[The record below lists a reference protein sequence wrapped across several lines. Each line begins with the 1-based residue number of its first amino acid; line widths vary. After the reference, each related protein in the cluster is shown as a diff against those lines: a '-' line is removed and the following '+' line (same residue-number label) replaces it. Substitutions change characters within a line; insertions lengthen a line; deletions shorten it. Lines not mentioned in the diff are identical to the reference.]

1 MGSAMPGAGTKRR
14 TFEHAAQAAS
24 TRVREQGSGPRGRIG
39 AGFGKHGSGSMDAI
53 ILQVLNGLDKGSA
66 YALIALGLTLI
77 FGTLGVVNFAHGA
90 LFMIGAFVTVT
101 FQRLLSLSFVTEDP
115 TQKDF
120 LGNPL
125 KVKTPYVESWF
136 DPDIGQA
143 IIDWAVPISLILVVP
158 VMVLV
163 GLAMERGLI
172 RHFYRR
178 PHADQILVTFGL
190 AIVLQEIVKYFFG
203 ANPIPTPAPS
213 QFAGSFDFGALM
225 GFDPGVIIYPYWRM
239 IYFLFSLLIIGL
251 VFAFLQFTTFGMV
264 VRAGMADRET
274 VGLLGIDINRRFSI
288 TFGIAAAVAGTA
300 GAMYTPINSP
310 NYHMG
315 MDFLVLSFVVVVV
328 GGMGSLPGAVL
339 AGFLLGILESFAS
352 MNEVKAIFPGIDQIV
367 IYLVAI
373 VILLIRPRGLMGKAG
388 IFED

>member
-1 MGSAMPGAGTKRR
+1 
-14 TFEHAAQAAS
+14 
-24 TRVREQGSGPRGRIG
+24 
-39 AGFGKHGSGSMDAI
+39 MDAI
-53 ILQVLNGLDKGSA
+53 ILQILNGLDKGSA

-90 LFMIGAFVTVT
+90 LFMIGAFCAVT
-101 FQRLLSLSFVTEDP
+101 LSRILTLSHTIIDE
-115 TQKDF
+115 TRKDF

-125 KVKTPYVESWF
+125 KVEVPYVY
-136 DPDIGQA
+136 DIFGEATGAA
-143 IIDWAVPISLILVVP
+143 IIDWAVPLSILFAIP
-158 VMVLV
+158 VMIAIGVI
-163 GLAMERGLI
+163 MERGLI
-172 RHFYRR
+172 KHFYKR

-190 AIVLQEIVKYFFG
+190 AIVLQEIIKYFYG
-203 ANPIPTPAPS
+203 ANPIPTPAPAA
-213 QFAGSFDFGALM
+213 FTGSFDFGALL
-225 GFDPGVIIYPYWRM
+225 GFDPNTIIYPYWRLV
-239 IYFLFSLLIIGL
+239 YFAFAALIIGA

-274 VGLLGIDINRRFSI
+274 VGLLGINIDRRFTI
-288 TFGIAAAVAGTA
+288 MFGLAAAVAGLA
-300 GAMYTPINSP
+300 GVMYTPINSP

-352 MNEVKAIFPGIDQIV
+352 MKEVIALIPGINQII

-373 VILLIRPRGLMGKAG
+373 IILLTRPRGLMGRKG
-388 IFED
+388 VMED

>member
-1 MGSAMPGAGTKRR
+1 
-14 TFEHAAQAAS
+14 
-24 TRVREQGSGPRGRIG
+24 
-39 AGFGKHGSGSMDAI
+39 MDAI
-53 ILQVLNGLDKGSA
+53 ILQILNGLDKGSA

-90 LFMIGAFVTVT
+90 LFMIGAFCAVTLNRILT
-101 FQRLLSLSFVTEDP
+101 LSHTVVDE

-125 KVKTPYVESWF
+125 KVEVPYVHDFFGEAT
-136 DPDIGQA
+136 GNV
-143 IIDWAVPISLILVVP
+143 IIDWSVPLALIFAIP
-158 VMVLV
+158 VMIGV
-163 GLAMERGLI
+163 GIAMERGLI
-172 RHFYRR
+172 KHFYKR

-190 AIVLQEIVKYFFG
+190 AIVLQEIVKYYYG
-203 ANPIPTPAPS
+203 ANPIPMPAPAA
-213 QFAGSFDFGALM
+213 FTGSFDFGALI
-225 GFDPGVIIYPYWRM
+225 GFDANSIIYPYWRLV
-239 IYFLFSLLIIGL
+239 YFAFAALIIGG

-274 VGLLGIDINRRFSI
+274 VGLLGINIDRRFTI
-288 TFGIAAAVAGTA
+288 MFGLAAAVAGLA
-300 GAMYTPINSP
+300 GVMYTPINSP

-328 GGMGSLPGAVL
+328 GGMGSLGGAVL

-352 MNEVKAIFPGIDQIV
+352 MGAVIDLIPGINQVI

-373 VILLIRPRGLMGKAG
+373 IILLTRPRGLMGRKG
-388 IFED
+388 VMED

>member
-1 MGSAMPGAGTKRR
+1 M
-14 TFEHAAQAAS
+14 E
-24 TRVREQGSGPRGRIG
+24 
-39 AGFGKHGSGSMDAI
+39 AI
-53 ILQVLNGLDKGSA
+53 LLQILNGLDKGSA

-90 LFMIGAFVTVT
+90 LFMIGAFCAVT
-101 FQRLLSLSFVTEDP
+101 FSRLLSLSHVTEDP
-115 TQKDF
+115 ERLDF
-120 LGNPL
+120 LGNPM
-125 KVKTPYVESWF
+125 KIQTAYVEEWF
-136 DPDIGQA
+136 GPEFGSA
-143 IIDWAVPISLILVVP
+143 LIDWSVPLSILFAIP

-163 GLAMERGLI
+163 GLLMERGLI
-172 RHFYRR
+172 KHFYKR

-190 AIVLQEIVKYFFG
+190 AIVLQEIVKYFYG

-213 QFAGSFDFGALM
+213 AFAGSFDFGALV
-225 GFDPGVIIYPYWRM
+225 GLDAGSIIYPYWRL
-239 IYFLFSLLIIGL
+239 IYFSFAALIIGA

-274 VGLLGIDINRRFSI
+274 VGLLGINIDKRFTI
-288 TFGIAAAVAGTA
+288 MFAIAAVVAGLA
-300 GAMYTPINSP
+300 GVMYAPINSP

-352 MNEVKAIFPGIDQIV
+352 MAQVVSLIPGINQII

-373 VILLIRPRGLMGKAG
+373 IILLTRPRGLMGRKG
-388 IFED
+388 VMEE

>member
-1 MGSAMPGAGTKRR
+1 
-14 TFEHAAQAAS
+14 
-24 TRVREQGSGPRGRIG
+24 
-39 AGFGKHGSGSMDAI
+39 MDAI
-53 ILQVLNGLDKGSA
+53 IIQILNGLDKGSA

-90 LFMIGAFVTVT
+90 LFMIGAFCAVTL
-101 FQRLLSLSFVTEDP
+101 QRILTLSTVAIDE

-125 KVKTPYVESWF
+125 KVETPYVVNWF
-136 DPDIGQA
+136 GDSAGNA
-143 IIDWAVPISLILVVP
+143 IIDWSVPLAIILAIP
-158 VMVLV
+158 VMLLI
-163 GLAMERGLI
+163 GYTMERGLI
-172 RHFYRR
+172 KHFYKR

-190 AIVLQEIVKYFFG
+190 AIVIQEIVKLFFG
-203 ANPIPTPAPS
+203 ANPIPTPAPDM
-213 QFAGSFDFGALM
+213 FAGSLDFGVML
-225 GFDPGVIIYPYWRM
+225 GFDPNAIIYPYWRL
-239 IYFLFSLLIIGL
+239 IYFAFAAIIIGA
-251 VFAFLQFTTFGMV
+251 VFSFLQFTTFGMV

-274 VGLLGIDINRRFSI
+274 VGLLGIDIDKRF
-288 TFGIAAAVAGTA
+288 TVMFGIAAAVAGLA
-300 GAMYTPINSP
+300 GVMYTPINPP

-352 MNEVKAIFPGIDQIV
+352 TTWATTTIPGINQIV

-373 VILLIRPRGLMGKAG
+373 IVLLTRPRGLMGRKG
-388 IFED
+388 VMED